1 MSDIVVQ
8 DNFLD
13 EEYFKE
19 LQFGITS
26 PQFPW
31 YMSGIISG
39 YSNVE
44 GNVFFPSDDYQMV
57 HTVYNKDGDVEG
69 SEYLFQ
75 FTDFYNQLR
84 LMFSAMDMY
93 SCQRVKVNL
102 LKRQNKIIEG
112 GMHIDMYDSPFNSL
126 TSVLY
131 MNTNNGY
138 TRLETGEKIESVAN
152 RLVTFPTRIKHTGS
166 TNNCDALYR
175 CILNINWIK
184 KEQD

>member
-1 MSDIVVQ
+1 MPPDHAKYHDAVEYTPVWYEGRISSTIATKITLLRERIEAWSHKHGYGNI
-8 DNFLD
+8 DN
-13 EEYFKE
+13 
-19 LQFGITS
+19 
-26 PQFPW
+26 
-31 YMSGIISG
+31 
-39 YSNVE
+39 
-44 GNVFFPSDDYQMV
+44 
-57 HTVYNKDGDVEG
+57 

-75 FTDFYNQLR
+75 YSDFYNR
-84 LMFSAMDMY
+84 LQSMFSAMDMY
-93 SCQRVKVNL
+93 SCQRVKANL

-112 GMHIDMYDSPFNSL
+112 GMHIDMHDSPFNSL
-126 TSVLY
+126 TSVFY

-175 CILNINWIK
+175 CVININWIK